1 MGGEII
7 DASVD
12 CLIGLKGW
20 ANDSKRQ
27 IVRSGSE
34 KSLQADMNSLKK
46 QKSRE
51 GTMRLVSK
59 RWTKTHLQAHS
70 NPQVATI
77 TQPSCRY
84 FSRIWSVKHILDENS
99 SLLLPS
105 IKSQITE
112 NNGKW
117 PENMLSKEKIVTSL
131 VPFREIVRCSFV
143 FIGIFVY
150 TYIFLLLKI
159 VTISGISVETGRSVF
174 SCKTYGLSNIFS
186 GYKFADMLCEDC
198 SDGNIKVDFK
208 LLSDIIEET
217 EYFDE
222 DSLNE

>member
-131 VPFREIVRCSFV
+131 VPFREI
-143 FIGIFVY
+143 
-150 TYIFLLLKI
+150 I